1 MTKAIMPVPG
11 AISRSLGVDMIQGV
25 QLKPLRRFA
34 DDRGYLM
41 ELVRAD
47 DPFFTEFG
55 QTVATLSY
63 PGVIKAFHWHER
75 QDDYWAVLQGMA
87 QVVLHDLRQGSPSQG
102 TTDVHYLGEF
112 NPQVLAIPRGVA
124 HGYRVLGAE
133 PALLL
138 YTVTRTYDP
147 ANPDEH
153 RIPYD

>member
-1 MTKAIMPVPG
+1 
-11 AISRSLGVDMIQGV
+11 MIQGV
-25 QLKPLRRFA
+25 SLKPLRRFA

-55 QTVATLSY
+55 QTVVTLSY
-63 PGVIKAFHWHER
+63 PGVIKAFHWHQH

-87 QVVLHDLRQGSPSQG
+87 QVVLYDLREGSPTRGQ
-102 TTDVHYLGEF
+102 TEVYYLGQY

-124 HGYRVLGAE
+124 HGYRVLGSE

-138 YTVTRTYDP
+138 YTVTRPYNPSD
-147 ANPDEH
+147 PDEH
-153 RIPYD
+153 RIPYDDPSIGFDWSTRMR